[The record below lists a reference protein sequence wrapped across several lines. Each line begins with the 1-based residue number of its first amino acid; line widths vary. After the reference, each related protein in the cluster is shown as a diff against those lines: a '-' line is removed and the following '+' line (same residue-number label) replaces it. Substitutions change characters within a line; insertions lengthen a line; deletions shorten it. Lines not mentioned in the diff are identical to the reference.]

1 MELPYNSV
9 ILLLGIYLKKLKT
22 LIQKNMCTPVHCSII
37 YNSQDLEAAQVTVS
51 RWVDKKAVVHLHNEI
66 LLGRNEEVNLTLR
79 DSMDEPRE

>member
-1 MELPYNSV
+1 
-9 ILLLGIYLKKLKT
+9 
-22 LIQKNMCTPVHCSII
+22 MCTPVHCSII

-66 LLGRNEEVNLTLR
+66 LLGRNEEGNLTLR